1 MCHITQVVHI
11 WFYFTNLL
19 KLNKMYLLDCT
30 QYSTMS
36 KQKQFLQLCVCLI

>member
-1 MCHITQVVHI
+1 MCHIMQVVHI